1 MKPFGDQGTLKLEL
15 HHVQYV
21 LWLWYAFRKGAQ
33 PRGFQLRGAFKDR
46 GKPTKPEPALSVP
59 LGTTSGL
66 SLIQFS

>member
-1 MKPFGDQGTLKLEL
+1 MCNMFCGYGMHSEKVRSPVDSS
-15 HHVQYV
+15 YV
-21 LWLWYAFRKGAQ
+21 VRLI
-33 PRGFQLRGAFKDR
+33 KDR